1 MRADLK
7 GISADEVDIHSY
19 APDDPECFFITLR
32 LRIGPEGDNGGDD
45 FEVFVCTPTWL
56 QNNVWEPMWGRH
68 FLIVKEFNYQLIV
81 DTIIKAISQYEGVGW
96 SEIACKLARLYAW
109 EFEDYQA

>member
-1 MRADLK
+1 MRAKLK

-19 APDDPECFFITLR
+19 VPDDPECFFITLR
-32 LRIGPEGDNGGDD
+32 LCIGPEDDNGGDD

-56 QNNVWEPMWGRH
+56 QKNVWEPMWGRH

-81 DTIIKAISQYEGVGW
+81 GAIIKAISQYEGVGW

>member
-1 MRADLK
+1 MRVELK

-81 DTIIKAISQYEGVGW
+81 DAIIKAISQYEGVGW